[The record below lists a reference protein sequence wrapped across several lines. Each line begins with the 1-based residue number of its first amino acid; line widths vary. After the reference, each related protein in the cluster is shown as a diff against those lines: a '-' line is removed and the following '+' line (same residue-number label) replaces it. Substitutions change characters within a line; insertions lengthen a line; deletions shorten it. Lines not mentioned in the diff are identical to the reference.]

1 MRTVFLLL
9 LSANLLFLA
18 WARWIDSPRE
28 EAQQDALAHL
38 PRLQLVTQP
47 SGAGTQS
54 ASPQGAEPAVAPVPN
69 GPASAPAPGPV
80 PQGSVPR
87 VRTEQVA
94 LRGSDSP
101 PSCTSVGPFGDL
113 ASAARA
119 AGLLTQRG
127 FQLRQRAEEGE
138 TIEGYWVFVGGLKSD
153 EQVAEIV
160 DRLAKSGLTDAH
172 VMKSSPG
179 NLRVSVGMFS
189 NRGRAERRATVV
201 KNMGLPAEIGE
212 RKFPGT
218 VYWVDV
224 LSSRASGA
232 QKLPPDYT
240 FSEIGGGKI
249 AMQACPALADPAS
262 PEPARNDDGMMRE
275 IPRSTVA
282 STPVRR

>member
-1 MRTVFLLL
+1 VRTVFLLL

-28 EAQQDALAHL
+28 QAGQDALAHL
-38 PRLQLVTQP
+38 PRLQLVTEPTGSKPLSANPP
-47 SGAGTQS
+47 S
-54 ASPQGAEPAVAPVPN
+54 AEAA
-69 GPASAPAPGPV
+69 PASVPIEPV
-80 PQGSVPR
+80 STAAPQGSAPPSGG
-87 VRTEQVA
+87 TEQVA
-94 LRGSDSP
+94 LRASDPSS
-101 PSCTSVGPFGDL
+101 SCTTVGPFSDL

-138 TIEGYWVFVGGLKSD
+138 TIEGYWVFVGDLQSD
-153 EQVAEIV
+153 DEAGRVV

-172 VMKSSPG
+172 VMKSYSTTRR
-179 NLRVSVGMFS
+179 LSVGMFS
-189 NRGRAERRATVV
+189 SRARAERRAAVV
-201 KNMGLPAEIGE
+201 RNMGLAAEIGE

-224 LSSRASGA
+224 LTSRGTG
-232 QKLPPDYT
+232 QHKLPPDYT

-249 AMQACPALADPAS
+249 GMQSCPVLVHPAPP
-262 PEPARNDDGMMRE
+262 PEAVPDEDGVMRA

-282 STPVRR
+282 SAPVHR